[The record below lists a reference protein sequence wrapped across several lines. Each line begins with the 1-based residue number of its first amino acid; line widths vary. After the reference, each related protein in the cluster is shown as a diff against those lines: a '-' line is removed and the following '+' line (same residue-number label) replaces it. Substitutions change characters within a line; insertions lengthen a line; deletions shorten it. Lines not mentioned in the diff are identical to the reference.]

1 MYGACAQLHHNAY
14 YESPYLSMLLMLFL
28 VLLTHWHCLTSIFHM
43 LVWLLD
49 NILPN
54 KSTLYCDNN
63 LVARSVFSMVFIGI
77 KSPVTMKYPYSIE
90 LTASVLRIF
99 RMQKSITERRIDII
113 VFNIIVSS
121 FDKTGIGVE

>member
-1 MYGACAQLHHNAY
+1 
-14 YESPYLSMLLMLFL
+14 
-28 VLLTHWHCLTSIFHM
+28 M